1 MKYPAYSVSQKKGEG
16 THTGRNAV
24 DDLNR
29 AQPDFLALQRVR
41 YPMILDQSKL
51 KRSRSYREPVP
62 GSLQATR
69 RCSPRLGSPK
79 SDPKRLAKQK
89 HQLLADQR

>member
-1 MKYPAYSVSQKKGEG
+1 
-16 THTGRNAV
+16 
-24 DDLNR
+24 
-29 AQPDFLALQRVR
+29 
-41 YPMILDQSKL
+41 MILDQSKL

-69 RCSPRLGSPK
+69 RYSPRLGSPK